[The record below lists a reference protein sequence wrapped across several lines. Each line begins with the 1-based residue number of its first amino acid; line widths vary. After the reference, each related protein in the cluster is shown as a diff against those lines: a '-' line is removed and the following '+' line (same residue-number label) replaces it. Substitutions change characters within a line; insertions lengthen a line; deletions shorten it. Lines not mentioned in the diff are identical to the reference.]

1 MEHKLS
7 IPIAIVLAGVLISG
21 ALLIT
26 RDSTSTVVEAENGQ
40 TASVALAPISEE
52 DHILGNP
59 RADVVIVEYSDT
71 ECPYCKRFHTTMH
84 EVIDTYGRDGTAAWV
99 YRHFP
104 IDTLHKKARKEA
116 EATECAAEIG
126 GNDGFWKYID
136 RIYEVTPSNDG
147 LAATELPKIAKEI
160 GLDETRFANC
170 LASGKYAEKV
180 ENQYQDAVKAMGRGT
195 PHSVLIAREKL
206 SESTL
211 DIIRTASQEL
221 PPRTL
226 TISEDQTKIVITG
239 ALPFDFLKLLIDSIA
254 ESSE

>member
-1 MEHKLS
+1 MENKLS

-26 RDSTSTVVEAENGQ
+26 RDGGSSVAGTENVEA
-40 TASVALAPISEE
+40 AAVVLAPISEE

-116 EATECAAEIG
+116 EATECAAELG
-126 GNDGFWKYID
+126 GNNAFWAYID
-136 RIYEVTPSNDG
+136 RVYEITPSNDG
-147 LAATELPKIAKEI
+147 LNLAELPKIAKEI
-160 GLDETRFANC
+160 GLDEQKFENC
-170 LASGKYAEKV
+170 LSSGKYADKV
-180 ENQYQDAVKAMGRGT
+180 ESQYQDAVTAMGRGT
-195 PHSVLIAREKL
+195 PHSVLIAREKF
-206 SESTL
+206 SSKTL
-211 DIIRTASQEL
+211 DIIRSAAQEL
-221 PPRTL
+221 PAKTL
-226 TISEDQTKIVITG
+226 TVSEDEAKLVVVG
-239 ALPFDFLKLLIDSIA
+239 ALPFDFLKLLIDSMA
-254 ESSE
+254 ENSE